1 MSNNGASDYTIK
13 SSDNVSFNDPTITLI
28 RGKTYE
34 FEVSSPG
41 HPFWIKTVQTTG
53 SSDILTDGIT
63 NNGTTN
69 GKITFTVPLDG
80 PDTLYYNCQFHS
92 SMTGAINLVESE
104 GVNILTSTNTSSSGG
119 GGYGYSLDL
128 DLAYS
133 TDVSDNFSVIISDSL
148 VI

>member
-1 MSNNGASDYTIK
+1 MSVLMIRQLH
-13 SSDNVSFNDPTITLI
+13 LI

-41 HPFWIKTVQTTG
+41 HPFWIKTAQTTG
-53 SSDILTDGIT
+53 TGIFTDGIT

-92 SMTGAINLVESE
+92 SMTG
-104 GVNILTSTNTSSSGG
+104 ILI
-119 GGYGYSLDL
+119 LL
-128 DLAYS
+128 K
-133 TDVSDNFSVIISDSL
+133 VKV
-148 VI
+148 